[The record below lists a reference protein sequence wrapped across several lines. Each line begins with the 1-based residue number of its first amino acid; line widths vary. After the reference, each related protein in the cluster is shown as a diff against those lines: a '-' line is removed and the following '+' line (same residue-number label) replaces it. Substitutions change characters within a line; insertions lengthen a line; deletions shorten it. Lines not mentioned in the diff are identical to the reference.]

1 MLHHSYSK
9 HPKYYLTENKRALK
23 DLEKIRTNKIVK
35 QTKYKGKV
43 VTTISKIYFYD
54 TNAVLDLQDRIFD
67 TKFYLSS
74 VTLEELEKIKTSSR
88 HDEAVKYKARKIL
101 HLLDEKSDEYKVVIY
116 TTAMENIINE
126 KNIEVSPDTKIIS
139 CCVFSKGLLPKGEEF
154 VFVTNDIACKMIA
167 SKIFDLEVQSVGEKE
182 IDEYKGFVEKSL
194 SEEDMA
200 YFYENLQDNTF
211 GLLTNEYLV
220 LKNDKNEVV
229 DKFRWDGHEY
239 QNVKF
244 PTIKSNYFGSVKPY
258 NGDIY
263 QQMVLN
269 SLSNNQV
276 TMVKGVAGTGKSYLA
291 IGYLM
296 WLLEKR
302 KIEKIIV
309 FCNTVAT
316 ANSAKLGYYP
326 GTKDEK
332 LIDSSIGNMLSA
344 KLGDSFGLE
353 QMIGQGKIQLLPL
366 SDIRGF
372 DTNGMC
378 AGVYITEAQNMD
390 ISLMKL
396 ALQRIG
402 EDSICIIDGDY
413 NAQVDLSQYAGN
425 NNGMRRMSEVFRG
438 QDFYGEIELQNIYRS
453 RIAEIAEKMQ

>member
-1 MLHHSYSK
+1 MLDNNSEKYTVVTFTTEIDNIMYEFGVFDSPDNEIIACAKFYSK
-9 HPKYYLTENKRALK
+9 KE
-23 DLEKIRTNKIVK
+23 D
-35 QTKYKGKV
+35 
-43 VTTISKIYFYD
+43 
-54 TNAVLDLQDRIFD
+54 
-67 TKFYLSS
+67 
-74 VTLEELEKIKTSSR
+74 
-88 HDEAVKYKARKIL
+88 
-101 HLLDEKSDEYKVVIY
+101 
-116 TTAMENIINE
+116 II
-126 KNIEVSPDTKIIS
+126 
-139 CCVFSKGLLPKGEEF
+139 
-154 VFVTNDIACKMIA
+154 FVTNDICCKVIA
-167 SKIFDLEVQSVGEKE
+167 KDIFKLDVESVGDE
-182 IDEYKGFVEKSL
+182 IDDTYKGFVEKTL
-194 SEEDMA
+194 SEEEMA
-200 YFYENLQDNTF
+200 YFYENLQENIYD
-211 GLLTNEYLV
+211 LYTNEYLI
-220 LKNDKNEVV
+220 LKNDKGQIV
-229 DKFRWDGHEY
+229 DKFRWDGCEY
-239 QNVKF
+239 QVVKF

-258 NGDIY
+258 DGDIY

-269 SLSNNQV
+269 SLSYNQV
-276 TMVKGVAGTGKSYLA
+276 TMIKGPAGTGKSYLA

-302 KIEKIIV
+302 KIEKVVV

-344 KLGDSFGLE
+344 KLGDSFGLS
-353 QMIGQGKIQLLPL
+353 QMITQGKIQLLPL

-402 EDSICIIDGDY
+402 EDSVCIIDGDCDT
-413 NAQVDLSQYAGN
+413 QVDLSQYAGN

-438 QDFYGEIELQNIYRS
+438 QNFYGEVELQNIYRS
-453 RIAEIAEKMQ
+453 RIARVAELM

>member
-1 MLHHSYSK
+1 M
-9 HPKYYLTENKRALK
+9 T
-23 DLEKIRTNKIVK
+23 
-35 QTKYKGKV
+35 
-43 VTTISKIYFYD
+43 
-54 TNAVLDLQDRIFD
+54 LQE
-67 TKFYLSS
+67 
-74 VTLEELEKIKTSSR
+74 LEEIKISSR
-88 HDEAVKYKARKIL
+88 KDDEVKYKARKAL
-101 HLLDEKSDEYKVVIY
+101 HLLDENKDKYEVVIY
-116 TTAMENIINE
+116 TTAMENYINE
-126 KNIEVSPDTKIIS
+126 KQVEISPDTKIIA
-139 CCVFSKGLLPKGEEF
+139 CCSFSQGLLPKGEKF

-167 SKIFDLEVQSVGEKE
+167 SKIFGLEVESVGENKL
-182 IDEYKGFVEKSL
+182 DEYKGFVEKSL

-200 YFYENLQDNTF
+200 YFYENLQENTF
-211 GLLTNEYLV
+211 NLLTNEYLV
-220 LKNDKNEVV
+220 LKNDKDEVV
-229 DKFRWDGHEY
+229 DKFRWDGYEY

-244 PTIKSNYFGSVKPY
+244 PTIKSNYFGYVKPY

-276 TMVKGVAGTGKSYLA
+276 TMIKGSAGTGKSYLA
-291 IGYLM
+291 LGYLM

-413 NAQVDLSQYAGN
+413 NAQCDMPQYAGN

-453 RIAEIAEKMQ
+453 RISQVAELM

>member
-1 MLHHSYSK
+1 M
-9 HPKYYLTENKRALK
+9 
-23 DLEKIRTNKIVK
+23 
-35 QTKYKGKV
+35 GK
-43 VTTISKIYFYD
+43 KFYD
-54 TNAVLDLQDRIFD
+54 TNAILKLQSKILNEDFV
-67 TKFYLSS
+67 LSS
-74 VTLEELEKIKTSSR
+74 TTLHELENIKTSKSK
-88 HDEAVKYKARKIL
+88 DEETKYNARKAI
-101 HLLDEKSDEYKVVIY
+101 HLLDKNPDKYEVVVFAKDISDLMYEYNVFD
-116 TTAMENIINE
+116 
-126 KNIEVSPDTKIIS
+126 SPDNEIIACAKYYS
-139 CCVFSKGLLPKGEEF
+139 ETNDI
-154 VFVTNDIACKMIA
+154 VFVTNDICCKVVA
-167 SKIFDLEVQSVGEKE
+167 KDIFKLKVESISDE
-182 IDEYKGFVEKSL
+182 IDDTYKGFIEKSL
-194 SEEDMA
+194 SEEEMA
-200 YFYENLQDNTF
+200 YFYEHLRENTY
-211 GLLTNEYLV
+211 GLLTNEYLL
-220 LKNDKNEVV
+220 LKNTNGEIV
-229 DKFRWDGHEY
+229 DKFRWDGTEY
-239 QNVKF
+239 QNLKF
-244 PTIKSNYFGSVKPY
+244 PTIKSNYFGTVKPY

-269 SLSNNQV
+269 SFSCNQI
-276 TMVKGVAGTGKSYLA
+276 TMVKGAAGTGKSYLA
-291 IGYLM
+291 LGYLM

-344 KLGDSFGLE
+344 KLGDAFGLE

-372 DTNGMC
+372 DTNGMS

-413 NAQVDLSQYAGN
+413 NAQVDMSQYAGN

-438 QDFYGEIELQNIYRS
+438 QNFYGEVELQNIFRS
-453 RIAEIAEKMQ
+453 RIAEIAERM

>member
-1 MLHHSYSK
+1 M
-9 HPKYYLTENKRALK
+9 
-23 DLEKIRTNKIVK
+23 
-35 QTKYKGKV
+35 TKKK
-43 VTTISKIYFYD
+43 KFYD
-54 TNAVLDLQDRIFD
+54 TNAVLRLQNKIFEED
-67 TKFYLSS
+67 FALSS
-74 VTLEELEKIKTSSR
+74 TTLHELEHIKTSKNK
-88 HDEAVKYKARKIL
+88 DEETKYNARKAI
-101 HLLDEKSDEYKVVIY
+101 HLLDKHSDKYEVVVFTTEVDELLDEYGVFD
-116 TTAMENIINE
+116 
-126 KNIEVSPDTKIIS
+126 SPDNEIVACAKHY
-139 CCVFSKGLLPKGEEF
+139 SK
-154 VFVTNDIACKMIA
+154 TNDIVFITNDICCKVIA
-167 SKIFDLEVQSVGEKE
+167 KDIFKLDVESIGD
-182 IDEYKGFVEKSL
+182 IDDTYKGFIEKSL

-200 YFYENLQDNTF
+200 YFYSHLQDNTF
-211 GLLTNEYLV
+211 NLFTNEYLV
-220 LKNDKNEVV
+220 LKNDKGQIV
-229 DKFRWDGHEY
+229 DKFRWDGYEY

-244 PTIKSNYFGSVKPY
+244 STIKSNYFGSVKPY

-269 SLSNNQV
+269 SLSTNQV
-276 TMVKGVAGTGKSYLA
+276 TMIKGAAGTGKSYLA
-291 IGYLM
+291 LGYLM

-332 LIDSSIGNMLSA
+332 LLDSSIGNMLSA
-344 KLGDSFGLE
+344 KLGDTFGLE
-353 QMIGQGKIQLLPL
+353 QMIAQNKIQLLPL

-372 DTNGMC
+372 DTNGMS

-413 NAQVDLSQYAGN
+413 NAQVDMSQYAGN

-438 QDFYGEIELQNIYRS
+438 QDFYGEVELQNIYRS
-453 RIAEIAEKMQ
+453 RISQIAEKM

>member
-1 MLHHSYSK
+1 MK
-9 HPKYYLTENKRALK
+9 KRK
-23 DLEKIRTNKIVK
+23 
-35 QTKYKGKV
+35 
-43 VTTISKIYFYD
+43 FFD
-54 TNAVLDLQDRIFD
+54 TNAILDLQDKMFEDDFCI
-67 TKFYLSS
+67 SS
-74 VTLEELEKIKTSSR
+74 ISLQEMENIKTSGR
-88 HDEAVKYKARKIL
+88 KDEETKYKARKAL
-101 HLLDEKSDEYKVVIY
+101 HLLDENKDKYEVVIY
-116 TTAMENIINE
+116 TTAMENYIVE
-126 KNIEVSPDTKIIS
+126 KQLEITPDTKIIAS
-139 CCVFSKGLLPKGEEF
+139 CAFSKGLLPQDTDF

-167 SKIFDLEVQSVGEKE
+167 SKIFSLEVESVGENKL
-182 IDEYKGFVEKSL
+182 DEYKGFVEKSL
-194 SEEDMA
+194 SEDEMA
-200 YFYENLQDNTF
+200 YFYEHLQENVFD
-211 GLLTNEYLV
+211 LYTNEYLI
-220 LKNDKNEVV
+220 LKNDKNQIV
-229 DKFRWDGHEY
+229 DKFRWDGCEY

-269 SLSNNQV
+269 SLSYNQV
-276 TMVKGVAGTGKSYLA
+276 TMVKGAAGTGKSYLA

-353 QMIGQGKIQLLPL
+353 QMIAQGKIQLLPL

-372 DTNGMC
+372 DTNGMS

-402 EDSICIIDGDY
+402 EDSVCIIDGDY
-413 NAQVDLSQYAGN
+413 NAQVDLSQYAGS

-438 QDFYGEIELQNIYRS
+438 QDFYGEVELQNIYRS
-453 RIAEIAEKMQ
+453 RIAKIAELM

>member
-1 MLHHSYSK
+1 MK
-9 HPKYYLTENKRALK
+9 KRKFL
-23 DLEKIRTNKIVK
+23 
-35 QTKYKGKV
+35 
-43 VTTISKIYFYD
+43 D
-54 TNAVLDLQDRIFD
+54 TNAILDLQDKMFEDNFCI
-67 TKFYLSS
+67 SS
-74 VTLEELEKIKTSSR
+74 ISLQEMENIKTSGR
-88 HDEAVKYKARKIL
+88 KDEETKYKARKAL
-101 HLLDEKSDEYKVVIY
+101 HLLDENKDKYEVVIY
-116 TTAMENIINE
+116 TTAMENYIVE
-126 KNIEVSPDTKIIS
+126 KQLEITPDTKIIAS
-139 CCVFSKGLLPKGEEF
+139 CAFSKGLLPQDTDF

-167 SKIFDLEVQSVGEKE
+167 SKIFGLEVESVGEKE

-229 DKFRWDGHEY
+229 DKFRWDGYEY

-276 TMVKGVAGTGKSYLA
+276 TMVKGAAGTGKSYLA

-316 ANSAKLGYYP
+316 VNSAKLGYYP

-453 RIAEIAEKMQ
+453 RIAEIAEKM

>member
-1 MLHHSYSK
+1 MK
-9 HPKYYLTENKRALK
+9 
-23 DLEKIRTNKIVK
+23 
-35 QTKYKGKV
+35 
-43 VTTISKIYFYD
+43 FYD
-54 TNAVLDLQDRIFD
+54 TNAILKLQDKIFEED
-67 TKFYLSS
+67 FIISS
-74 VTLEELEKIKTSSR
+74 VTLQELEHIKVSR
-88 HDEAVKYKARKIL
+88 NKDDQVKYEARKAL
-101 HLLDEKSDEYKVVIY
+101 HLLDDNLDKYDVVVYDNAIENY
-116 TTAMENIINE
+116 ILGKNMEIT
-126 KNIEVSPDTKIIS
+126 PDTKIVGS
-139 CCVFSKGLLPKGEEF
+139 CAFIKAMKDV
-154 VFVTNDIACKMIA
+154 VFVTDDIACKMIA
-167 SKIFDLEVQSVGEKE
+167 SKIFDLEVESVGENKL
-182 IDEYKGFVEKSL
+182 DEYKGFVEKSL
-194 SEEDMA
+194 SEDEMA
-200 YFYENLQDNTF
+200 YFYEHLQENVFD
-211 GLLTNEYLV
+211 LYTNEYLI
-220 LKNDKNEVV
+220 LKNDKNQIV
-229 DKFRWDGHEY
+229 DKFRWDGCEY

-269 SLSNNQV
+269 SLSYNQV
-276 TMVKGVAGTGKSYLA
+276 TMVKGAAGTGKSYLA

-353 QMIGQGKIQLLPL
+353 QMIAQGKIQLLPL

-372 DTNGMC
+372 DTNGMS

-402 EDSICIIDGDY
+402 EDSVCIIDGDY

-438 QDFYGEIELQNIYRS
+438 HDFYGEIELQNIYRS
-453 RIAEIAEKMQ
+453 KIAAVAELM

>member
-1 MLHHSYSK
+1 M
-9 HPKYYLTENKRALK
+9 
-23 DLEKIRTNKIVK
+23 
-35 QTKYKGKV
+35 
-43 VTTISKIYFYD
+43 D
-54 TNAVLDLQDRIFD
+54 TNAILDLQDKMFEDNFCI
-67 TKFYLSS
+67 SS
-74 VTLEELEKIKTSSR
+74 ISLQEMENIKTSGR
-88 HDEAVKYKARKIL
+88 KDEETKYKARKAL
-101 HLLDEKSDEYKVVIY
+101 HLLDENKDKYEVVIY
-116 TTAMENIINE
+116 TTAMENYIVE
-126 KNIEVSPDTKIIS
+126 KQLEITPDTKIIAS
-139 CCVFSKGLLPKGEEF
+139 CAFSKGLLPQDIDF

-167 SKIFDLEVQSVGEKE
+167 STIFDLEVESVGENKL
-182 IDEYKGFVEKSL
+182 DEYKGFVEKSL
-194 SEEDMA
+194 SEDEMA
-200 YFYENLQDNTF
+200 YFYEHLQENIFD
-211 GLLTNEYLV
+211 LYTNEYLI
-220 LKNDKNEVV
+220 LKNDKNQIV
-229 DKFRWDGHEY
+229 DKFRWDGCEY

-269 SLSNNQV
+269 SLSYNQV
-276 TMVKGVAGTGKSYLA
+276 TMVKGAAGTGKSYLA

-353 QMIGQGKIQLLPL
+353 QMIAQGKIQLLPL

-372 DTNGMC
+372 DTNGMS

-402 EDSICIIDGDY
+402 EDSVCIIDGDY
-413 NAQVDLSQYAGN
+413 NAQVDLSQYAGS

-438 QDFYGEIELQNIYRS
+438 QDFYGEVELQNIYRS
-453 RIAEIAEKMQ
+453 RIASIAELM

>member
-1 MLHHSYSK
+1 MSRN
-9 HPKYYLTENKRALK
+9 KYERRLRFLKKRK
-23 DLEKIRTNKIVK
+23 
-35 QTKYKGKV
+35 
-43 VTTISKIYFYD
+43 FFD
-54 TNAVLDLQDRIFD
+54 TNAILDLQDKMFEDDFCI
-67 TKFYLSS
+67 SS
-74 VTLEELEKIKTSSR
+74 ISLQEMENIKTSNR
-88 HDEAVKYKARKIL
+88 KDDETKYKARKAL
-101 HLLDEKSDEYKVVIY
+101 HLLDENKDKYEVVIY
-116 TTAMENIINE
+116 TTAMEIYIVE
-126 KNIEVSPDTKIIS
+126 KQLEVTPDTKIIAS
-139 CCVFSKGLLPKGEEF
+139 CAFSRGLLPQDTDF

-167 SKIFDLEVQSVGEKE
+167 SKIFDLEVESVGENKL
-182 IDEYKGFVEKSL
+182 DEYKGFTEKSL
-194 SEEDMA
+194 SEKEMA
-200 YFYENLQDNTF
+200 YFYENLQENTF
-211 GLLTNEYLV
+211 NLLTNEYLV

-229 DKFRWDGHEY
+229 DKFRWDGYEY

-276 TMVKGVAGTGKSYLA
+276 TMVKGAAGTGKSYLA

-438 QDFYGEIELQNIYRS
+438 QNFYGEIELQNIYRS
-453 RIAEIAEKMQ
+453 RIASVAELM

>member
-1 MLHHSYSK
+1 MK
-9 HPKYYLTENKRALK
+9 KRK
-23 DLEKIRTNKIVK
+23 
-35 QTKYKGKV
+35 
-43 VTTISKIYFYD
+43 FFD
-54 TNAVLDLQDRIFD
+54 TNTILDLQDKMFEDNFCI
-67 TKFYLSS
+67 SS
-74 VTLEELEKIKTSSR
+74 ISLQEMENIKTSGR
-88 HDEAVKYKARKIL
+88 KDEETKYKARKAL
-101 HLLDEKSDEYKVVIY
+101 HLLDENKDKYEVVIY
-116 TTAMENIINE
+116 TTAMENYIVE
-126 KNIEVSPDTKIIS
+126 KQLEITPDTKIIAS
-139 CCVFSKGLLPKGEEF
+139 CAFSKGLLPQDTDF

-167 SKIFDLEVQSVGEKE
+167 SKIFDLEVESVGENKL
-182 IDEYKGFVEKSL
+182 DEYKGFVEKSL
-194 SEEDMA
+194 SEDEMA
-200 YFYENLQDNTF
+200 YFYEHLQENVFD
-211 GLLTNEYLV
+211 LYTNEYLI
-220 LKNDKNEVV
+220 LKNDKNQIV
-229 DKFRWDGHEY
+229 DKFRWDGYEY

-269 SLSNNQV
+269 SLSYNQV
-276 TMVKGVAGTGKSYLA
+276 TMVKGAAGTGKSYLA

-353 QMIGQGKIQLLPL
+353 QMIAQGKIQLLPL

-372 DTNGMC
+372 DTNGMS

-402 EDSICIIDGDY
+402 EDSVCIIDGDY
-413 NAQVDLSQYAGN
+413 NAQVDLSQYAGS

-438 QDFYGEIELQNIYRS
+438 HDFYGEVELQNIYRS
-453 RIAEIAEKMQ
+453 RISQVAELM